1 MRPRPDHPHTG
12 SLITCLWFWMWVLDG
27 ALAVFSLDVGP
38 LAAGPALLLTALLSF
53 RQGRRASASGLLTG
67 AGLPLLFVAY
77 VQRDGPGTTCYRT
90 ANSVGCNQH
99 LNPVPWL
106 IIGAVL
112 VLTGLLTQTLQGF
125 KHRHSPNRLRT

>member
-1 MRPRPDHPHTG
+1 MP
-12 SLITCLWFWMWVLDG
+12 LV
-27 ALAVFSLDVGP
+27 LDVGTGRRPCHFLTGRRPSRRRPRAAARRP
-38 LAAGPALLLTALLSF
+38 LGF
-53 RQGRRASASGLLTG
+53 RQRHRASASGLLTG

-77 VQRDGPGTTCYRT
+77 VQRDGPGTTCYRA

-112 VLTGLLTQTLQGF
+112 VLTGLLTQTLQGP
-125 KHRHSPNRLRT
+125 KHRQSAHRLGT